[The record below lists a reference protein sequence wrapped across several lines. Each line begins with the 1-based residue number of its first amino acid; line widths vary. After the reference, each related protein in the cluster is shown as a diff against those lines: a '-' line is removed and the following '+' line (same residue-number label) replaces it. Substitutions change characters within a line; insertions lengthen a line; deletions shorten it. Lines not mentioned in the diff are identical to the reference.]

1 MTGGAGRVGVCGR
14 IEVRVLHKPK
24 EAGNPLVTTA
34 HEIPFEITLNA
45 DIPEGMQPLASAE
58 LIDVMAD
65 SAADEKRRTLR
76 VEAEVRV
83 RLFLCEQEERELLED
98 LYSLS
103 GDALEPVRE
112 ALDVYSFEESED
124 ARESVRLQ
132 ITLPKDAP
140 PVDTVLG
147 TFAQPTITGVSPS
160 GRRLDAE
167 GVMAVTIIYLPVD
180 SDIP

>member
-1 MTGGAGRVGVCGR
+1 M
-14 IEVRVLHKPK
+14 
-24 EAGNPLVTTA
+24 
-34 HEIPFEITLNA
+34 
-45 DIPEGMQPLASAE
+45 
-58 LIDVMAD
+58 
-65 SAADEKRRTLR
+65 
-76 VEAEVRV
+76 

-147 TFAQPTITGVSPS
+147 VAGSAGVACSAISKGIVMIKVEPTCS
-160 GRRLDAE
+160 
-167 GVMAVTIIYLPVD
+167 
-180 SDIP
+180 